1 MPAVRFL
8 DTLLKLKAS
17 LLAYFNPIYK
27 YAPGPGTLFS
37 LLSLFDFAMIPK
49 AGFILTPVFDLKLK
63 EVVAGLNGCSNRSV
77 TKKGKGCHKVLT
89 SEDLACLVL
98 VRRSFFNKFSPVV
111 KKPFLFT
118 LIIMIF
124 KLQKV
129 WVLLK
134 VFVFL

>member
-63 EVVAGLNGCSNRSV
+63 DTNIKVTDKNVARTVVDNYERF
-77 TKKGKGCHKVLT
+77 
-89 SEDLACLVL
+89 LA
-98 VRRSFFNKFSPVV
+98 
-111 KKPFLFT
+111 
-118 LIIMIF
+118 
-124 KLQKV
+124 
-129 WVLLK
+129 
-134 VFVFL
+134 